1 MADTA
6 FEVGIC
12 HVFNALVWMVFT
24 RFVYLQA
31 NVGVMIRKL
40 LVAAVML
47 LSYITVATAQT
58 GTWSG
63 KLGIQG
69 TKLTL
74 TFHLDDD
81 NPTMDSPDQ
90 GAKGIPMQIE
100 RGGLGKITVK
110 IPVLGATYEGTWMI
124 RQIVGTFKQM
134 NVEFPLTLTPGE
146 NKPKRPQT
154 PVGPFPYTTEEVTF
168 ANEDIVLHGTLT
180 LPEGHTAQTP
190 ALIMITG
197 SGIQN
202 RDEELFDHKPFAVI
216 ADALARA
223 GIATLRYDDR
233 GFNGYEGNLND
244 CTIDDFKADALAGL
258 ELLRSRFS
266 HVGVIGHSEGGTIA
280 MMLAAEKQV
289 DYAVSLAGMMV
300 SGAETLVKQNR
311 IALTDSGLPEETVNE
326 YCRLLSEAFDACNDG
341 KPLPSADNSD
351 LPEALKRNYQAVM
364 AQLQTPYLSRFI
376 AVDVRPLLPQITCP
390 VLALNGTKDI
400 QVNYETNLESLRNGL
415 SGNTADVIHE
425 VEGVNHIFQHCE
437 TGSVAEY
444 KEINETISP
453 DVLSTIISWISE
465 LDLSYLTDFRKR
477 K

>member
-1 MADTA
+1 MADTT

-63 KLGIQG
+63 KLDVQG

-74 TFHLDDD
+74 VFHLDDE

-100 RGGLGKITVK
+100 RGELGKVTLK
-110 IPVLGATYEGTWMI
+110 IPALGATYEGTWMI

-168 ANEDIVLHGTLT
+168 ANGDVVLHGTLT
-180 LPEGHTAQTP
+180 LPEGYTDQTP

-202 RDEELFDHKPFAVI
+202 RDEELFEHKPFAVI

-233 GFNGYEGNLND
+233 GFNGYDGNLND
-244 CTIDDFKADALAGL
+244 CTIEDFKADALAGL

-289 DYAVSLAGMMV
+289 DFAISLAGMIV
-300 SGAETLVKQNR
+300 SGAETLVEQNR
-311 IALTDSGLPEETVNE
+311 IALTDAGLPEETVNE
-326 YCRLLSEAFDACNDG
+326 YCRLISEAFDACNDG

-400 QVNYETNLESLRNGL
+400 QVNYETNLEALRNGL
-415 SGNTADVIHE
+415 SGHTTDMIQE
-425 VEGVNHIFQHCE
+425 VEGVNHIFQTCT
-437 TGSVAEY
+437 TGRVDEY
-444 KEINETISP
+444 KEIEETISP
-453 DVLSTIISWISE
+453 DVLTTITNW
-465 LDLSYLTDFRKR
+465 LSGMK
-477 K
+477 